1 MLMQSIQDTVKAP
14 NFWPIALTSMLLG
27 IILTAW
33 TLLSRISDRFNKS
46 LDAKLKPLVEQ
57 IQRQGEKFGT
67 ETLRIEEHFDDI
79 IRQVESRNKTEITD
93 AIVSVRNDITAA
105 MNKARDIELR
115 AAENRTL
122 IDTHTR
128 ELHESK
134 VDRTQLRRDSDI
146 QQRQLDVIEKAQG
159 DSREKILDAIDGA
172 KSALGG
178 AQGDLSTRLTR
189 VEEAL
194 KFYAKIR
201 TDP

>member
-1 MLMQSIQDTVKAP
+1 MLTQGIQDAFKGP

-33 TLLSRISDRFNKS
+33 TILSRISDRFNKS
-46 LDAKLKPLVEQ
+46 LDTKLQPL
-57 IQRQGEKFGT
+57 IEKIERFGT
-67 ETLRIEEHFDDI
+67 EAVRLEEHFDDA
-79 IRQVESRNKTEITD
+79 IRQVEVRNKKEITD
-93 AIVSVRNDITAA
+93 AIISVRNEITSA

-122 IDTHTR
+122 IDTHSR

-134 VDRTQLRRDSDI
+134 VDRTQLRRDSDA
-146 QQRQLDVIEKAQG
+146 QKHQLDAIEKAQ
-159 DSREKILDAIDGA
+159 DNSREKILDAIDGA
-172 KSALGG
+172 KTVLGG